1 MGEKTSNEEPPRD
14 AAGDGASAGLGN
26 AGADGNERVDRR
38 LLELL
43 VCPVTKT
50 SLDYDEA
57 RQELISRKARLA
69 YPIRR
74 GVPHLLPAEARHLD
88 E

>member
-1 MGEKTSNEEPPRD
+1 MGDERNARTTNEPEE
-14 AAGDGASAGLGN
+14 
-26 AGADGNERVDRR
+26 AGAAPQAGEAGEERVDRR

-74 GVPHLLPAEARHLD
+74 GVPHMLPSEARQLD
-88 E
+88 D

>member
-1 MGEKTSNEEPPRD
+1 MSDEPGNKTAGEVVSNETP
-14 AAGDGASAGLGN
+14 AGE
-26 AGADGNERVDRR
+26 ERVDRR

-69 YPIRR
+69 FPIRR
-74 GVPHLLPAEARHLD
+74 GVPHLLPSEARRLD
-88 E
+88 D

>member
-1 MGEKTSNEEPPRD
+1 MSE
-14 AAGDGASAGLGN
+14 AADGN
-26 AGADGNERVDRR
+26 AGVDRGTSGGEPERVDRR

-43 VCPVTKT
+43 VCPVPKMP
-50 SLDYDEA
+50 LEYDEA

-74 GVPHLLPAEARHLD
+74 GVPHMLPSEARHLD
-88 E
+88 D

>member
-1 MGEKTSNEEPPRD
+1 MVPPTDTSTPDDP
-14 AAGDGASAGLGN
+14 AP
-26 AGADGNERVDRR
+26 ERVDRR
-38 LLELL
+38 LLELQ
-43 VCPVTKT
+43 VCPMTKS

-74 GVPHLLPAEARHLD
+74 GVPHMLPSEARHLD
-88 E
+88 D

>member
-1 MGEKTSNEEPPRD
+1 MSPDEDQENG
-14 AAGDGASAGLGN
+14 
-26 AGADGNERVDRR
+26 AGAVDSDEREATAAPAGHQPVDRK

-50 SLDYDEA
+50 TLAYDEA

-69 YPIRR
+69 FPIRR
-74 GVPHLLPAEARHLD
+74 GVPHMVVSEARHLD
-88 E
+88 D

>member
-1 MGEKTSNEEPPRD
+1 MGDENSDSTSEPAHGGQEATE
-14 AAGDGASAGLGN
+14 AAE
-26 AGADGNERVDRR
+26 ERVDRR

-74 GVPHLLPAEARHLD
+74 GVPHMLPSEARHLD
-88 E
+88 D

>member
-1 MGEKTSNEEPPRD
+1 MSEAKAPDTEP
-14 AAGDGASAGLGN
+14 A
-26 AGADGNERVDRR
+26 RVDRR

-50 SLDYDEA
+50 TLSYDEA
-57 RQELISRKARLA
+57 RQELVSRAAHLA

-74 GVPHLLPAEARHLD
+74 GVPCLIPSEARHLD
-88 E
+88 DLEPPQPN

>member
-1 MGEKTSNEEPPRD
+1 MMSEPRD
-14 AAGDGASAGLGN
+14 GATSKQGEVGSEAQEGVV
-26 AGADGNERVDRR
+26 ERVDPR

-74 GVPHLLPAEARHLD
+74 GVPHMLPSEARQLED
-88 E
+88 

>member
-1 MGEKTSNEEPPRD
+1 MGDDPQRLNADSDEVSRD
-14 AAGDGASAGLGN
+14 AGAETDGASA
-26 AGADGNERVDRR
+26 ERVDRK

-43 VCPVTKT
+43 VCPVTKS

-69 YPIRR
+69 FPIRR
-74 GVPHLLPAEARHLD
+74 GVPHLLASEARHLD
-88 E
+88 D